1 MEYFAEP
8 LDKTICFC
16 WVSFDTSGFYGSCIM
31 KNENMELT
39 FEETKQ
45 QQQQKPSVLFGGPN
59 RAKICNLVQLQCR
72 MNYW

>member
-1 MEYFAEP
+1 
-8 LDKTICFC
+8 
-16 WVSFDTSGFYGSCIM
+16 M

-39 FEETKQ
+39 FEETKQQQQ

-72 MNYW
+72 MNY